1 MILRRFMHHV
11 KEQNWFAVG
20 LDFGIVVLGVIIGF
34 QVTAWN
40 EDRENEARGRAYL
53 ERIEDDLALDIASYD
68 DRLAFWS
75 TVSDYGVQALE
86 TSRDTDRTPDIEADW
101 NLVVAFFQASQVSE
115 FNAVQ
120 TTYNEITSAG
130 ELGLIA
136 NLYVRE
142 RLSIYYMLT
151 ENFTLTERPAYRV
164 SVRGIIP
171 VRLQLYIWEN
181 CWSSDFYGQQF
192 LVACAPPPDSDDLGP
207 TASQLIAD
215 TALHNQLR
223 YWISTLHVMQTMGRD
238 RRSEADT
245 IREVIAAERGADQ

>member
-11 KEQNWFAVG
+11 KEQNWFAVW
-20 LDFGIVVLGVIIGF
+20 LDLGIVVLGVIIGF

-40 EDRENEARGRAYL
+40 ENRESAARGRAYL
-53 ERIEDDLALDIASYD
+53 ERIQDDLALDIASYD
-68 DRLAFWS
+68 DRIAFWS
-75 TVSDYGVQALE
+75 TVSDFGVQALA
-86 TSRDTDRTPDIEADW
+86 TSRDPDRTPDTGADW
-101 NLVVAFFQASQVSE
+101 DLIVAYFQASQVSE

-192 LVACAPPPDSDDLGP
+192 LVACGPPPDSNDVGP
-207 TASQLIAD
+207 TASRLMVD
-215 TALHNQLR
+215 TELHNQLR
-223 YWISTLHVMQTMGRD
+223 YWISTLQVMQTMGQD
-238 RRSEADT
+238 RRSEAVAF
-245 IREVIAAERGADQ
+245 REIITTEREG